1 MLTWARLKRL
11 LATEKVKECRVQGR
25 VVMLAGSE
33 VSRLLSTKR
42 IWSEVSRWMVG
53 GNDVSWL
60 SLQYSCASDGRLP
73 AIHYHHQP

>member
-1 MLTWARLKRL
+1 M
-11 LATEKVKECRVQGR
+11 QGR

-53 GNDVSWL
+53 GNDVSRL

-73 AIHYHHQP
+73 AGSHNHHQSWHA